1 MNDVPNPVTKDTGTL
16 GTMTSQ
22 DVKRLL
28 SIKMPGRESE
38 FKDWQQYN
46 EQQYTVLLIVSATEE
61 EKKEAMSNL
70 LNANKPLFTKRA
82 RKEKLMSC
90 GLDFEDIIQIEMLN
104 FIEAINKAIEE
115 GITSF
120 PFEHAFDK
128 YGSKRRI
135 WEGYAPCGVKLS
147 YSTKKRRVADNTYNM
162 QRVTFVEEGT
172 EAISTGNRVE
182 KESSKK
188 CEMLDSELFGSVWK
202 DELHSGLEAVI
213 DGLSDFELGLLL
225 GIVNKLSNVKIAE
238 NLGVSESTVRRY
250 IPKMMAKAQTI
261 AKNNGLDA
269 YISDI
274 YK

>member
-104 FIEAINKAIEE
+104 FIEAINKAIE
-115 GITSF
+115 
-120 PFEHAFDK
+120 
-128 YGSKRRI
+128 
-135 WEGYAPCGVKLS
+135 
-147 YSTKKRRVADNTYNM
+147 
-162 QRVTFVEEGT
+162 
-172 EAISTGNRVE
+172 
-182 KESSKK
+182 
-188 CEMLDSELFGSVWK
+188 
-202 DELHSGLEAVI
+202 
-213 DGLSDFELGLLL
+213 
-225 GIVNKLSNVKIAE
+225 
-238 NLGVSESTVRRY
+238 
-250 IPKMMAKAQTI
+250 
-261 AKNNGLDA
+261 
-269 YISDI
+269 
-274 YK
+274 